1 MSMRRMQAE
10 IITVGD
16 ELLNGRTEN
25 TNASFLCRELQ
36 SLGFN
41 VSNQTTVADRTTD
54 IVQALMTAVNRSNVI
69 VFTGG
74 LGPTDHDLTKETV
87 AKALGMALEE
97 DADTLERIRA
107 FFESRGREM
116 KDNNRKQALIPV
128 GAEILEN
135 ENGTAPGVY
144 IRKDEQII
152 ILLPGPPSEL
162 RPMFTEKAAPR
173 LSELSGQKIFCRT
186 LGVTGM
192 GESELEVKIKDR
204 LYGEDPNAALYA
216 KEGEIEICVTS
227 FGDTEEEAES
237 KGRALIEDLKA
248 ELGDLVYTENG
259 ETLAEATVRR
269 LLEKKQTVA
278 LAESCTG
285 GMIAQMITDI
295 PGSSD
300 AFEYGLTSYG
310 DWVKNASL
318 GVDNSLIKKYT
329 AISSAVAAEMARGAR
344 KNGRATYGIGVT
356 GIAGPG
362 VGTYLDKEVGL
373 VYIAVCDRKKTVVK
387 EFRFGDKRNRD
398 NIRRLS
404 AKNAFDMLRLFMDG
418 HSIEGGS
425 EFKNRMIAD
434 LEHKENPRRIAGLF
448 VKKAVSIIVAGG
460 VAVTAGYYG
469 IRTVQAMSDRR
480 TYEKLESEY
489 YPLVTSDNERSGAF
503 RSLIAENN
511 DFRGVICNESGDI
524 KSVVVEGREDGY
536 YTGHDFFRGTNR
548 LGCSEVTSGPSA
560 GGVPSNLSIESSG
573 EGKNVLFNH
582 LNSYRDINYAR
593 KNSLLTYY
601 GTGFIA
607 RYRVIA
613 AFLLDSGEGLDDV
626 FYKSDLSG
634 REDYFEYVMN
644 LKMRSFYDSNYAITD
659 SERFITLSAPCDD
672 WDGAVLVVCGVLAD
686 EGEESRLVYSENS
699 VALYP
704 ASWYEERGAES
715 GINVTAERD
724 RWYEWVVS
732 NSTPVQENTEV
743 GQEDGTDG

>member
-1 MSMRRMQAE
+1 MSMRKMQAE

-25 TNASFLCRELQ
+25 TNASFLSRELQ
-36 SLGFN
+36 NLGFS
-41 VSNQTTVADRTTD
+41 VSNQAAVADRTTE

-87 AKALGMALEE
+87 AKALGMTLEE

-116 KDNNRKQALIPV
+116 KDNNRKQALIPA

-135 ENGTAPGVY
+135 DNGTAPGVY
-144 IRKDEQII
+144 IEKDGQII
-152 ILLPGPPSEL
+152 ILLPGPPTEL
-162 RPMFTEKAAPR
+162 RPMFAEKAAPR
-173 LSELSGQKIFCRT
+173 LRELSGQKIFSRT
-186 LGVTGM
+186 LGVTGI
-192 GESELEVKIKDR
+192 GESELEVRVRDF

-216 KEGEIEICVTS
+216 KEGEIEICVTA
-227 FGDTEEEAES
+227 FGDTDEEAED
-237 KGRALIEDLKA
+237 KGMTLIDGLKK

-259 ETLAEATVRR
+259 ETLAEATVRK
-269 LLEKKQTVA
+269 LMGKKQTVA

-300 AFEYGLTSYG
+300 VFEYGLTSYG

-318 GVDNSLIKKYT
+318 GVDNSLLKKHT

-344 KNGRATYGIGVT
+344 KNGRATYGVGVT

-362 VGTYLDKEVGL
+362 VGTYLDKEVGQ

-398 NIRRLS
+398 NIRKLS

-418 HSIEGGS
+418 NSIEGGT
-425 EFKNRMIAD
+425 EFSNRMIAD
-434 LEHKENPRRIAGLF
+434 LDRKDSPRRVAGLF
-448 VKKAVSIIVAGG
+448 VKKAVSIIVSGSIA
-460 VAVTAGYYG
+460 VAAGYFG
-469 IRTVQAMSDRR
+469 IRTVQATSDRR

-489 YPLVTSDNERSGAF
+489 YPLVSSDSDRSSAF
-503 RSLIAENN
+503 RSLIGENN
-511 DFRGVICNESGDI
+511 DFCGFLCNESGDI
-524 KSVVVEGREDGY
+524 KSVTVQGREDGY
-536 YTGHDFFRGTNR
+536 YVRHDFFRGTNR
-548 LGCSEVTSGPSA
+548 LGCSAVTSGYSPA
-560 GGVPSNLSIESSG
+560 GIPTNLSIRSSG
-573 EGKNVLFNH
+573 EGKGVLFSH
-582 LNSYRDINYAR
+582 LSDYRDINYAR
-593 KNSLLTYY
+593 KNSLLTFY

-607 RYRVIA
+607 KYRVIA

-626 FYKSDLSG
+626 FYNSDLTD
-634 REDYFEYVMN
+634 RNDYFEYVMN
-644 LKMRSFYDSNYAITD
+644 LKMRSLYDSNYAITD
-659 SERFITLSAPCDD
+659 KEKFITLSAPCDD

-704 ASWYEERGAES
+704 SSWYEERGAES
-715 GINVTAERD
+715 GINVTAEKD
-724 RWYEWVVS
+724 RWYEWVLS
-732 NSTPVQENTEV
+732 NSAPEEITED
-743 GQEDGTDG
+743 QDTDTDV